1 MLVRTATLDD
11 VPVLRV
17 LIGQLGYPPDPE
29 VLARRLAGYLATS
42 DLTVLVAE
50 DAGRVVGVASGG
62 AQRILAYDGSF
73 ELGILVV
80 EETARGKGI
89 GKALLMAFEEWARGQ
104 GAKSI
109 RLGSRDW
116 RVDAHRFYEREGYH
130 LDKIHHILRKDFA

>member
-1 MLVRTATLDD
+1 MRTRTATIEDTPALQ
-11 VPVLRV
+11 V
-17 LIGQLGYPPDPE
+17 LIGQLGYPPDRE
-29 VLARRLAGYLATS
+29 VLQRRLASYLAAD

-50 DAGRVVGVASGG
+50 EAGNVIGVASGG

-80 EETARGKGI
+80 DESARGRGAGKLLLAAFEDWARGK
-89 GKALLMAFEEWARGQ
+89 

-130 LDKIHHILRKDFA
+130 LDKIHHILRKDFK

>member
-1 MLVRTATLDD
+1 MRTRPATLDD
-11 VPVLRV
+11 TPALQV
-17 LIGQLGYPPDPE
+17 LIGQLGYPPEAE
-29 VLARRLAGYLATS
+29 VLRRRMSMYLAAS
-42 DLTVLVAE
+42 DLTVIVAE
-50 DAGRVVGVASGG
+50 LESRVVGVASGG

-80 EETARGKGI
+80 EENARGKGV
-89 GKALLMAFEEWARGQ
+89 GKALLAAFEDWARGN

-130 LDKIHHILRKDFA
+130 LDKIHHIMRKDFA

>member
-1 MLVRTATLDD
+1 MRIRTATLDD
-11 VPVLRV
+11 APALRL

-29 VLARRLAGYLATS
+29 VLPRRLAAYLAAD
-42 DLTVLVAE
+42 DLAVLVAE

-80 EETARGKGI
+80 EENARGSGV
-89 GKALLMAFEEWARGQ
+89 GKALLAAFEDWARGN

-130 LDKIHHILRKDFA
+130 LDKIHHIMRKDFA